1 MAPPAYSA
9 GRGVCSNIRGIA
21 SGTSTYVGP
30 ILSVL
35 PPSMGG
41 LSFFAPFFLLLP
53 LLSRL
58 SPFFP
63 RVFSSPLR
71 LATVIRVV
79 RVVIGRRTPSPLPA
93 RSPRRCV
100 RIVALV
106 PPTATPARLTIPAST
121 YIVPRRR
128 RSFARS
134 LDALCRRFATSEK
147 TAPKAFKKLLTHLEY
162 RDRHRIHGLAL
173 LPAKRVFNNHE
184 AQMAYNRMMPH
195 GILGRDYKGQPVL
208 YKHIGRLNLG
218 HLTKLGADL
227 PTTLRYNEWL
237 TERLGYALGHI
248 GQWTIVVDVSGIT
261 TASCAPYSLTN
272 SEPLRRE
279 FCMMSLARYTYSS
292 RRSGMARNTSLDQMS
307 ADSLTA
313 FLWNCTQWESVWMDC
328 WLSESFSSLLRYDVA
343 EKPPAILVRG

>member
-58 SPFFP
+58 SPFLP
-63 RVFSSPLR
+63 RVFSSPFR

-93 RSPRRCV
+93 RSPRRCL

-121 YIVPRRR
+121 YIVPRPR
-128 RSFARS
+128 RSFVRSLARS
-134 LDALCRRFATSEK
+134 LDALSRARSRANPIPIPSQSHPSIHPSIHPRRGARRVVD
-147 TAPKAFKKLLTHLEY
+147 
-162 RDRHRIHGLAL
+162 RDRRVNRPPPRGVWENT
-173 LPAKRVFNNHE
+173 KR
-184 AQMAYNRMMPH
+184 PS
-195 GILGRDYKGQPVL
+195 
-208 YKHIGRLNLG
+208 
-218 HLTKLGADL
+218 
-227 PTTLRYNEWL
+227 
-237 TERLGYALGHI
+237 
-248 GQWTIVVDVSGIT
+248 VS
-261 TASCAPYSLTN
+261 
-272 SEPLRRE
+272 
-279 FCMMSLARYTYSS
+279 YT
-292 RRSGMARNTSLDQMS
+292 
-307 ADSLTA
+307 
-313 FLWNCTQWESVWMDC
+313 
-328 WLSESFSSLLRYDVA
+328 
-343 EKPPAILVRG
+343 ILVKTRSK